1 MFNFMPKTYFL
12 KTYGCQTN
20 ISDSEKLAN
29 RLNSLGFVACKNP
42 QDADLLIINSCS
54 VRQKSEDKVY
64 GLARQIKFLEDSE
77 NVDFNE
83 IKPYSKEKDMG
94 ATLSFPSGNKKKPF
108 VVLTG
113 CMVGSV
119 TGKRKRYEFKELRDR
134 IPWVDLYVSPE
145 EILSLPEL
153 LLKSGFCSY
162 PGENQNQSAKNADS
176 NSLIPVSSSGYVNI
190 SYGCDNFCS
199 YCVVP
204 YTRGPEVSRSKKEIF
219 AEIEKLLDLGIFHIT
234 LCGQNVNSWGL
245 SPEEK
250 RKIRIGGDQKLP
262 FATLLREICVM
273 EKVKKVTFISSN
285 PFDFTQDLIEAVK
298 NEKIDNYLHIA
309 VQSGNNEILAKMN
322 RRHTIEEYLDLVS
335 KLKSVKPNLELGTD
349 IIVGFPG
356 ETESQFLDT
365 VNLFQKVKFN
375 VAFISIYSPRKGT
388 VADKIYSDSVPLK
401 EKKRRHS
408 YLTEVWKRTLQK

>member
-1 MFNFMPKTYFL
+1 MSNFMPKTYFL

-20 ISDSEKLAN
+20 VSDSEKLAN
-29 RLNSLGFVACKNP
+29 RLDSLGFVACRNP

-64 GLARQIKFLEDSE
+64 GLARQIPFWEATKRA
-77 NVDFNE
+77 DF
-83 IKPYSKEKDMG
+83 G
-94 ATLSFPSGNKKKPF
+94 ATPNSLPEGRKKPF
-108 VVLTG
+108 IVLTG

-119 TGKRKRYEFKELRDR
+119 AGKRKRYEFKELKDR
-134 IPWVDLYVSPE
+134 TPWVDLYISSE
-145 EILSLPEL
+145 EILSLPDL
-153 LLKSGFCSY
+153 LFKAGFCSY
-162 PGENQNQSAKNADS
+162 SKENQNPSVKTTDAKP
-176 NSLIPVSSSGYVNI
+176 LIPISPSGYVNI

-204 YTRGPEVSRSKKEIF
+204 YARGPEISRSKNEIF
-219 AEIEKLLDLGIFHIT
+219 AEIEKLLELGVFHIT

-250 RKIRIGGDQKLP
+250 QKIRIGSEQKLP
-262 FATLLREICVM
+262 FANLLREICAM
-273 EKVKKVTFISSN
+273 EKVKKITFISSN
-285 PFDFTQDLIEAVK
+285 PFDFTQDLVEAIK
-298 NEKIDNYLHIA
+298 SEKIDNYLHIA
-309 VQSGNNEILAKMN
+309 VQSGNNDILAKMN
-322 RRHTIEEYLDLVS
+322 RKHTIEEYLDLIG
-335 KLKSVKPNLELGTD
+335 KLKSVKPSLELGTD

-388 VADKIYSDSVPLK
+388 VADKIYPDDIPLK
-401 EKKRRHS
+401 EKKRRHG
-408 YLTEVWKRTLQK
+408 YLTEVWKKTLQK